1 MKKIIFIIPYFGKF
15 KNYFQLFLNSCK
27 YNDTVNWLIFTDD
40 YTEFQYPNN
49 VKVVYTTFEKIRN
62 QIQSKFDFKIC
73 LEKPYKLCDYKV
85 TYGYVFSEYIKQYD
99 FWGYCDIDLIWGNIR
114 KFYTDNLLNN
124 NDKIGFYGHCTIY
137 RNNEEINKMFMK
149 KINGKFKYKEVF
161 TSNEGFA
168 FDEEFHESIND
179 IFLNQNMKC
188 NFDEYQANIYRKS
201 SNFKLVSYDFETQK
215 YITENKKK
223 GFFVFDKGSLYRY
236 YKNVNK
242 IDEFLYIHM
251 QAREMKVN
259 TNNYELFKII
269 PNSFD
274 SIQSDELLQE
284 NIRKVKIKHFNI
296 HYFKHR
302 FQNLKKKIR
311 KRVKKI

>member
-149 KINGKFKYKEVF
+149 K
-161 TSNEGFA
+161 
-168 FDEEFHESIND
+168 
-179 IFLNQNMKC
+179 
-188 NFDEYQANIYRKS
+188 
-201 SNFKLVSYDFETQK
+201 
-215 YITENKKK
+215 NKW
-223 GFFVFDKGSLYRY
+223 
-236 YKNVNK
+236 K
-242 IDEFLYIHM
+242 I
-251 QAREMKVN
+251 
-259 TNNYELFKII
+259 
-269 PNSFD
+269 
-274 SIQSDELLQE
+274 
-284 NIRKVKIKHFNI
+284 
-296 HYFKHR
+296 
-302 FQNLKKKIR
+302 
-311 KRVKKI
+311 